1 MAVNAQKVAT
11 MDKNLRTELQAI
23 KQIQQGMA
31 SRQPVMRCS
40 CRSVCVHIS
49 YSYAYGPCMQ
59 SLVPVPR
66 RHPEQS
72 ERAVQADPAKE

>member
-31 SRQPVMRCS
+31 FQQPVVGCT
-40 CRSVCVHIS
+40 
-49 YSYAYGPCMQ
+49 ADQ
-59 SLVPVPR
+59 SGC
-66 RHPEQS
+66 
-72 ERAVQADPAKE
+72 A

>member
-31 SRQPVMRCS
+31 SRQPVMGCS
-40 CRSVCVHIS
+40 AAQSVCT
-49 YSYAYGPCMQ
+49 
-59 SLVPVPR
+59 
-66 RHPEQS
+66 
-72 ERAVQADPAKE
+72 